1 MVNSLT
7 GENLEDRRKSAR
19 LCMLSK
25 FQHELIDIDRQQYLT
40 RFKMATVKNH
50 QKRLNE
56 HIQMS
61 QWIVSIDLA
70 VIQNDLEAIKGK
82 LEKVVKKND
91 LDQLFQSLVKK
102 SDIELI
108 ITSIVTKLMDNLKK
122 ELDEKLEKK
131 FIEKTGKQQKAIEE
145 LTKEN
150 EQLRE
155 ITVEQRRTI
164 NSFKNSS

>member
-1 MVNSLT
+1 MDS
-7 GENLEDRRKSAR
+7 
-19 LCMLSK
+19 
-25 FQHELIDIDRQQYLT
+25 
-40 RFKMATVKNH
+40 
-50 QKRLNE
+50 
-56 HIQMS
+56 
-61 QWIVSIDLA
+61 SIDLA

-82 LEKVVKKND
+82 LEKVVNKND
-91 LDQLFQSLVKK
+91 LDQLSQSLVKK

-108 ITSIVTKLMDNLKK
+108 VTSIVTKLMDNLKK

>member
-1 MVNSLT
+1 MASNRGTVQTLLSTRKVNT
-7 GENLEDRRKSAR
+7 NKSSSEKP
-19 LCMLSK
+19 SK
-25 FQHELIDIDRQQYLT
+25 EANRTYSDVSMD
-40 RFKMATVKNH
+40 
-50 QKRLNE
+50 
-56 HIQMS
+56 S
-61 QWIVSIDLA
+61 SIDMA

-91 LDQLFQSLVKK
+91 LDQLSQSLVKK

-108 ITSIVTKLMDNLKK
+108 VTSIVTKLMDNFKK

>member
-1 MVNSLT
+1 MDS
-7 GENLEDRRKSAR
+7 
-19 LCMLSK
+19 
-25 FQHELIDIDRQQYLT
+25 
-40 RFKMATVKNH
+40 
-50 QKRLNE
+50 
-56 HIQMS
+56 
-61 QWIVSIDLA
+61 SIDLA
-70 VIQNDLEAIKGK
+70 VIQNDLQAIKGK
-82 LEKVVKKND
+82 LEKVVNKND

>member
-1 MVNSLT
+1 MNT
-7 GENLEDRRKSAR
+7 NKSSSEKP
-19 LCMLSK
+19 SK
-25 FQHELIDIDRQQYLT
+25 EAKGTHSDVSMD
-40 RFKMATVKNH
+40 
-50 QKRLNE
+50 
-56 HIQMS
+56 S
-61 QWIVSIDLA
+61 SIDMA

-82 LEKVVKKND
+82 LEKVVNKND
-91 LDQLFQSLVKK
+91 LDQLSQSLVKK

>member
-1 MVNSLT
+1 MSTRKVNTTKSSS
-7 GENLEDRRKSAR
+7 EKPSKED
-19 LCMLSK
+19 
-25 FQHELIDIDRQQYLT
+25 
-40 RFKMATVKNH
+40 
-50 QKRLNE
+50 KRT
-56 HIQMS
+56 HSDVSMDS
-61 QWIVSIDLA
+61 SIDLA

-82 LEKVVKKND
+82 LEKVMKKND
-91 LDQLFQSLVKK
+91 LDQLSQSLVKK

>member
-1 MVNSLT
+1 
-7 GENLEDRRKSAR
+7 
-19 LCMLSK
+19 
-25 FQHELIDIDRQQYLT
+25 
-40 RFKMATVKNH
+40 MA
-50 QKRLNE
+50 
-56 HIQMS
+56 
-61 QWIVSIDLA
+61 
-70 VIQNDLEAIKGK
+70 LEAIKGK
-82 LEKVVKKND
+82 LEKVVKKNY
-91 LDQLFQSLVKK
+91 LDQLSQSLVKK

-108 ITSIVTKLMDNLKK
+108 VTSIVTKLMANLKK

-155 ITVEQRRTI
+155 STVEQRRTI

>member
-1 MVNSLT
+1 
-7 GENLEDRRKSAR
+7 
-19 LCMLSK
+19 
-25 FQHELIDIDRQQYLT
+25 
-40 RFKMATVKNH
+40 MA
-50 QKRLNE
+50 
-56 HIQMS
+56 
-61 QWIVSIDLA
+61 
-70 VIQNDLEAIKGK
+70 LEAIKGK

-91 LDQLFQSLVKK
+91 LDQLSQSLVKK

-108 ITSIVTKLMDNLKK
+108 ITSIVTKLMDNFKK

>member
-1 MVNSLT
+1 MASNRGTVQTLLSTRKVNT
-7 GENLEDRRKSAR
+7 NKSSSEKP
-19 LCMLSK
+19 SK
-25 FQHELIDIDRQQYLT
+25 E
-40 RFKMATVKNH
+40 A
-50 QKRLNE
+50 KRT
-56 HIQMS
+56 HSDVSMDS
-61 QWIVSIDLA
+61 SIDLA

-91 LDQLFQSLVKK
+91 LDQLSQSLVKK

-108 ITSIVTKLMDNLKK
+108 VTSIVNTKLMDNFKK
-122 ELDEKLEKK
+122 ELDEKLKKK
-131 FIEKTGKQQKAIEE
+131 FIEKTGKQQKTIEE

-164 NSFKNSS
+164 NSLKNGS